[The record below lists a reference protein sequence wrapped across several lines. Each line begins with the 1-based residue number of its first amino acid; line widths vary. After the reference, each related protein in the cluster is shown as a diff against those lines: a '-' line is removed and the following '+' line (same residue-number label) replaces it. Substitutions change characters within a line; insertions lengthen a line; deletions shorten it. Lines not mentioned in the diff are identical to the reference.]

1 MPDRAMFLFGG
12 QFGDIL
18 YNDLWQFNV
27 NTAMWDKVVLEDARI
42 FLARHTY
49 IDDVNAQAL
58 NTSDLYL
65 SAY

>member
-1 MPDRAMFLFGG
+1 MFLFGG
-12 QFGDIL
+12 QFGDVL

-49 IDDVNAQAL
+49 IDDVNAKAL